1 MTSRANWLN
10 DDSMDH
16 LEKMSIVMLQGPTF
30 HSDKF
35 DDSMESLVADINLSM
50 SVCIIM

>member
-16 LEKMSIVMLQGPTF
+16 LEKMSIVMLQGPFF
-30 HSDKF
+30 HNGKF
-35 DDSMESLVADINLSM
+35 NDSLENLVSDINLPT